1 MNAQTESPSLLK
13 KLNFSLADA
22 SPEYIQ
28 RRKRQAMLFMAAAAA
43 SIFTSR
49 FAYKSTV
56 SRQYVPLL
64 FHGNHLPPITYN
76 FTSDAA
82 AAVGTGTMLSVSVS
96 SMMIFGACWVM
107 DVSSFKEFGWRMKSL
122 MGGDKKEREIS
133 QMPLDED
140 TEYFENVMESI
151 LSGEEQEES

>member
-1 MNAQTESPSLLK
+1 MESQLQTTSTLK
-13 KLNFSLADA
+13 KLNFALADA

-28 RRKRQAMLFMAAAAA
+28 RRKRQAMFFMAAAAA

-49 FAYKSTV
+49 LAYKSTV

-96 SMMIFGACWVM
+96 SMLIFGACWVM
-107 DVSSFKEFGWRMKSL
+107 DVSSFKEFGWRMKSI
-122 MGGDKKEREIS
+122 MGGDKKEKEIS
-133 QMPLDED
+133 KLPIDED
-140 TEYFENVMESI
+140 TAYFENALEEI
-151 LSGEEQEES
+151 FSGGELEEK